1 MTVVVFL
8 ALTASGRPAPSG
20 PVAVLPTTGT
30 PAASAPTATSTPS
43 APVAV
48 VPTGTPAASTL
59 APAPTSSRT
68 PAPTPNITPAAST
81 PTATLAPSAT
91 PAPTPTVT
99 QLAAAYLEAAT
110 AVNKSNGAAS
120 ATWDKSAQTLADAKH
135 LAKERAA
142 AGLEFMRNVQ
152 KIKWNGDF
160 KALARKVLTPDNKQ
174 YVSYHSAMASKT
186 WADFKAKRS
195 DAETANMQ
203 ASAASNELRIALG
216 LPPVPLLGR

>member
-8 ALTASGRPAPSG
+8 VLTVGGRLSQ
-20 PVAVLPTTGT
+20 
-30 PAASAPTATSTPS
+30 S

-48 VPTGTPAASTL
+48 VPTGTPAASTPTATPTPS
-59 APAPTSSRT
+59 APAAVVPTG
-68 PAPTPNITPAAST
+68 TPAAST
-81 PTATLAPSAT
+81 PTATPTPSA
-91 PAPTPTVT
+91 PAAVVPTPNIT

-120 ATWDKSAQTLADAKH
+120 ATWDRSAQTLADAKS
-135 LAKERAA
+135 LARERAA
-142 AGLEFMRNVQ
+142 AGLAFIRAVQ
-152 KIKWNGDF
+152 KIPWNGDF

-186 WADFKAKRS
+186 WVAFKVNRS
-195 DAETANMQ
+195 EAETANMQ